1 MEVIAGVS
9 SILRTCIPEM
19 IFSSTF
25 CLEYLCNA
33 DSDICA
39 EIIDSVT
46 RVAKRLNEIRESYN
60 NVALN
65 TTLVA
70 SQLSTIRAALEA
82 LYEWRAS
89 DQHST
94 GPSRQLDK
102 DLGMSLSCCA
112 ILISVI
118 DGKLDDSGYEPG
130 LKQKIRCESTFQ
142 SVWFPNAYRNLS
154 CNLYVLRPFVFF

>member
-1 MEVIAGVS
+1 MEVIGGLS
-9 SILRTCIPEM
+9 SILQ
-19 IFSSTF
+19 
-25 CLEYLCNA
+25 
-33 DSDICA
+33 
-39 EIIDSVT
+39 IIDSVT
-46 RVAKRLNEIRESYN
+46 RVAKRLNEVRESYN

-89 DQHST
+89 DRDST
-94 GPSRQLDK
+94 APSRQLDK

-118 DGKLDDSGYEPG
+118 DGKLDDSGYMPG
-130 LKQKIRCESTFQ
+130 LKQKIKCEFA
-142 SVWFPNAYRNLS
+142 FPNACFS
-154 CNLYVLRPFVFF
+154 IAF